1 MYISRCS
8 GSAALLLRA
17 AQLQQAGD
25 AGAGGGA
32 EGRGQAG
39 GAGAGGGA
47 AGAQQERDTG
57 G

>member
-1 MYISRCS
+1 MYLSRCS

-25 AGAGGGA
+25 GGPGGGA